1 MSSFFN
7 SLADKAQTALNSS
20 SIGQQIQSKLGGA
33 GEHHASTDGAA
44 QGGRSSTLGNL
55 SYQFRNLQM
64 QYSNVS
70 PIQRVITSEKG
81 VILDFSSVSRDAKA
95 QSKELYTWGQA
106 EHEDLKDV
114 TDRLAYLNFVHG
126 SLSST
131 LAQKLDSARASLK
144 ILRDAE
150 NSIAPR
156 RQQRNAVQV
165 QINRIEHEK
174 PKGLENR
181 LADLKAQQKKL
192 DADDENSER
201 EIEILKR
208 KGVKDSEAWKW
219 AAIREYGEKLILLAQ
234 ASESIVDALPSV
246 PPTAAQPYGG
256 AQSTAATRA
265 SLQYALDHYKPGSIS
280 HAFQPSNADLGRS
293 DSRSFGVTHAT
304 ELSNIA
310 LPASRPGSRP
320 GTPPTNIRRESHEAP
335 GSPVLPV
342 NPASLNNEPAK
353 IPPSPRRSSISSVGF
368 GALNLHP
375 EGSHDS
381 QEQPLGAGMDGPT
394 VAETGVPL
402 SAGADG
408 PGPSSGSLL
417 DLKARHSPS
426 PSPRL
431 LPSSYPV
438 PGRDNSAISPI
449 PSLPPPHMDTPPTAY
464 KSPVEGSGGA
474 VPALPT
480 YSAGATPAKLESAE
494 EEKAR
499 LQREERERLLH
510 AEAPAAA
517 PAPVQK
523 YESAEEEKARLQ
535 REERE
540 HILSGETSTAKK
552 YESAEEEKKRLER
565 EERDKLLN
573 EGSSGSQNPGRKDM
587 DEDDEGHPP
596 AYQDF

>member
-20 SIGQQIQSKLGGA
+20 SIGQQIQSKLGGVTGEHQAGA
-33 GEHHASTDGAA
+33 GEGSA
-44 QGGRSSTLGNL
+44 QGGPGGRNSTLGNL
-55 SYQFRNLQM
+55 THQFRSLQM
-64 QYSNVS
+64 QYSTVS

-81 VILDFSSVSRDAKA
+81 VILDFASVAKDAKA
-95 QSKELYTWGQA
+95 QSKELYTWGQS

-126 SLSST
+126 SLSSN
-131 LAQKLDSARASLK
+131 LAQRLDSARSSLK

-150 NSIAPR
+150 NNIAPR
-156 RQQRNAVQV
+156 RQQRNVIQM

-181 LADLKAQQKKL
+181 LADLKGQLKKL
-192 DADDENSER
+192 ESDDDTSER
-201 EIEILKR
+201 EIEIMKR
-208 KGVKDSEAWKW
+208 KAVKDSEAWKW
-219 AAIREYGEKLILLAQ
+219 AALREYGEKLILLAQ
-234 ASESIVDALPSV
+234 ASESIVDALPSD
-246 PPTAAQPYGG
+246 PPTATQPYRG
-256 AQSTAATRA
+256 AQTTAATRA
-265 SLQYALDHYKPGSIS
+265 SLQFALDHYKPGSIS
-280 HAFQPSNADLGRS
+280 HAFQPSDADLGRS

-310 LPASRPGSRP
+310 THGSRPGSRP
-320 GTPPTNIRRESHEAP
+320 GTPPMNIRRDSHDSAGHLAVSP

-353 IPPSPRRSSISSVGF
+353 IPSSPKRSSISSAGVGT
-368 GALNLHP
+368 LNLQP
-375 EGSHDS
+375 EASHDA
-381 QEQPLGAGMDGPT
+381 QEPAPSMEGPT

-431 LPSSYPV
+431 PPSSFPV
-438 PGRDNSAISPI
+438 PGRESSSSSASMPTISPI
-449 PSLPPPHMDTPPTAY
+449 PSLPPPSTDSPTATAY
-464 KSPVEGSGGA
+464 NPPSGPPPASLPGYSTGVTA
-474 VPALPT
+474 EKPEIVGVVPT
-480 YSAGATPAKLESAE
+480 VS
-494 EEKAR
+494 
-499 LQREERERLLH
+499 
-510 AEAPAAA
+510 
-517 PAPVQK
+517 APVPVKK

-535 REERE
+535 REDRER
-540 HILSGETSTAKK
+540 ILQGEASATPPQK
-552 YESAEEEKKRLER
+552 YETAEEEKKRLER
-565 EERDKLLN
+565 EERDRLLS
-573 EGSSGSQNPGRKDM
+573 EGSSGNPNPSRKDTT
-587 DEDDEGHPP
+587 DDEGQPP